1 MALNIKI
8 VTPPVLEPLT
18 LKLAKAQCGVD
29 SSFTADDDL
38 FNEVYIPA
46 ARQQAENVTHR
57 AFFNQVWQRTLDDFP
72 LAASF
77 DYSPS
82 PADKWNWPVYGGMWN
97 RLAIDLPKGPALAI
111 NSIGYIDGEGNPQTL
126 NSSLYQADLTGT
138 PCRLVPSQ
146 GADSGMVWPWEGS
159 YLPGSVSIQW
169 TAASYVRLVTEGFTV
184 PASPGP
190 YTYSLQKKSVA
201 GLLGVVN
208 GSNAAVSSPSI
219 AYGGAV
225 ESSVLTVPSSQAGLT
240 LTVSYYVAQ
249 LPPNVLLAML
259 LLIGHFYRN
268 REATTDL
275 QMAELP
281 MGVQSLLSS
290 EVIEWTDYRPC

>member
-1 MALNIKI
+1 MALNIKL
-8 VTPPVLEPLT
+8 VSPPVLEPVT
-18 LKLAKAQCGVD
+18 LLLAKAQCGVD
-29 SSFTADDDL
+29 SGFTADDIL

-46 ARQQAENVTHR
+46 ARQQAENVTRR
-57 AFFNQVWQRTLDDFP
+57 AFFNQVWQRTLDNFP

-77 DYSPS
+77 DYAPS

-111 NSIGYIDGEGNPQTL
+111 NSIGYVDGEGNPQTL
-126 NSSLYQADLTGT
+126 PSSQYLADLTGT

-159 YLPGSVSIQW
+159 YLPGSVKIQW
-169 TAASYVRLVTEGFTV
+169 LAGSYVRQVTESFAV
-184 PASPGP
+184 PVSPGP
-190 YTYSLQKKSVA
+190 YTYSLGKKSVTGVSA
-201 GLLGVVN
+201 VVN
-208 GSNAAVSSPSI
+208 SSNASVTGWTT
-219 AYGGAV
+219 AYGSAV
-225 ESSVLTVPSSQAGLT
+225 AATVLTLPSNQAGLT
-240 LTVSYYVAQ
+240 LTVTYYVAQ
-249 LPPNVLLAML
+249 LPPNILLAIL

-275 QMAELP
+275 DLEQLP
-281 MGVQSLLSS
+281 EGVQSLLSS